1 MVVVT
6 ADTTIF
12 TPTTSTLSTSY
23 HATTISTA
31 NDTTK
36 TTEVEST
43 VDTSA
48 AETIVFKGVNVAEL
62 FTKFQQAVQQV
73 STSRLF
79 FIESFVHE
87 LLALSNIFLLCPGQ
101 YSPLCIDIFTE
112 GVLYNLN
119 KKLLTECL
127 DFSQDMND
135 DACMKLSRIVNGMES
150 NILSRNDAEI
160 DLLMLG
166 KSLNPFER
174 PLVWELKL
182 SECELFTMCFNPIL
196 PALFS
201 DPDKN
206 AFLRWSNVISDESGK
221 IRPDATISKICQ
233 RDFGPSRGYGEAK
246 LARPTAITML
256 YVTISC
262 A

>member
-1 MVVVT
+1 M
-6 ADTTIF
+6 
-12 TPTTSTLSTSY
+12 
-23 HATTISTA
+23 
-31 NDTTK
+31 
-36 TTEVEST
+36 
-43 VDTSA
+43 
-48 AETIVFKGVNVAEL
+48 NVAEL

-150 NILSRNDAEI
+150 NILSRNGAEI

-166 KSLNPFER
+166 KSLSPFER
-174 PLVWELKL
+174 PLVWGIKAE
-182 SECELFTMCFNPIL
+182 
-196 PALFS
+196 
-201 DPDKN
+201 
-206 AFLRWSNVISDESGK
+206 
-221 IRPDATISKICQ
+221 
-233 RDFGPSRGYGEAK
+233 
-246 LARPTAITML
+246 
-256 YVTISC
+256 
-262 A
+262 